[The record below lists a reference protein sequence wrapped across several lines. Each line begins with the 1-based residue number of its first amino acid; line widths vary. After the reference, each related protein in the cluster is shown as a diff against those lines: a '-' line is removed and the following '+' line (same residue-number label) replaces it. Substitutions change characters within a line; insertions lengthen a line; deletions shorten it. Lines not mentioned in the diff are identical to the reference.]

1 MSLLN
6 SIFGRRLQSYES
18 IAQDGEGGGSQSR
31 SKPRKLPVKIEP
43 KVFFANERTFLAW
56 MHMSITL
63 ASISVA
69 ITAFAEANDWSQ
81 MYGLVLMPCSIAF
94 CCYSL
99 FMYMK
104 RSRMLRA
111 KDPGPY
117 DDRTGPIVLCSMLGL
132 SIIIN
137 FIVKMYD
144 LST

>member
-1 MSLLN
+1 MSILSNL
-6 SIFGRRLQSYES
+6 FGRRQPSYEA
-18 IAQDGEGGGSQSR
+18 IGTDGEGGATSSR

-81 MYGLVLMPCSIAF
+81 LYGLVLMPCSIAF

-99 FMYMK
+99 FMYIK

-117 DDRTGPIVLCSMLGL
+117 DDKMGPIVLCSMLAL
-132 SIIIN
+132 SIVIN
-137 FIVKMYD
+137 FFVKMYD

>member
-1 MSLLN
+1 M
-6 SIFGRRLQSYES
+6 
-18 IAQDGEGGGSQSR
+18 
-31 SKPRKLPVKIEP
+31 KIEP

-81 MYGLVLMPCSIAF
+81 LYGLVLMPCSIAF

-99 FMYMK
+99 FMYIK

-117 DDRTGPIVLCSMLGL
+117 DDKMGPIVLCSMLAL
-132 SIIIN
+132 SIVIN
-137 FIVKMYD
+137 FFVKMYD

>member
-1 MSLLN
+1 MLDAF
-6 SIFGRRLQSYES
+6 FGRRSQSYEAIS
-18 IAQDGEGGGSQSR
+18 ADGEGGGASSR

-43 KVFFANERTFLAW
+43 KVYFANERTFLAW

-81 MYGLVLMPCSIAF
+81 LYGLILMPCSIAF

-99 FMYMK
+99 FMYIK

-117 DDRTGPIVLCSMLGL
+117 DDKVGPIVLCSMLAL
-132 SIIIN
+132 SIVIN
-137 FIVKMYD
+137 FFVKMYD

>member
-1 MSLLN
+1 MSILGNL
-6 SIFGRRLQSYES
+6 FGRRQPTYEA
-18 IAQDGEGGGSQSR
+18 IGADGEGGGTSSR

-43 KVFFANERTFLAW
+43 KVYFANERTFLAW

-81 MYGLVLMPCSIAF
+81 LYGLVLMPCSIAF

-99 FMYMK
+99 FMYIK

-117 DDRTGPIVLCSMLGL
+117 DDKMGPIVLCSMLAL
-132 SIIIN
+132 SIVIN
-137 FIVKMYD
+137 FFVKMYD

>member
-1 MSLLN
+1 MSILN
-6 SIFGRRLQSYES
+6 IFGRRQQSYEAIS
-18 IAQDGEGGGSQSR
+18 ADGDGGGTSSR

-43 KVFFANERTFLAW
+43 KVYFANERTFLAW

-81 MYGLVLMPCSIAF
+81 LYGLVMMPCSIAF

-104 RSRMLRA
+104 RSQMLRA

-117 DDRTGPIVLCSMLGL
+117 DDKMGPIVLCSMLGL
-132 SIIIN
+132 SIVIN
-137 FIVKMYD
+137 FFVKMYD